1 MVIYVSYR
9 LGYVEFRT
17 KKKPL
22 NLFVRLSIFIDHPI
36 FFMILILENPSE
48 SAPVHLFSCYSICIL
63 LNCE

>member
-1 MVIYVSYR
+1 MFHTVWGVWN
-9 LGYVEFRT
+9 LEQ